1 MLVTYTH
8 VIVHIL
14 IDPAKS
20 FIDVSKETQTA
31 RAETNLDLNLV
42 HLWVEFFCRW
52 HKAISENTLLHV
64 PVLCS
69 RRDLSVLLPV
79 SCLS

>member
-1 MLVTYTH
+1 MWRYNAALQILLGPPNTPVTYTH

-42 HLWVEFFCRW
+42 HLWVEFF
-52 HKAISENTLLHV
+52 L
-64 PVLCS
+64 
-69 RRDLSVLLPV
+69 
-79 SCLS
+79 